1 MQARR
6 KEIETLCQIIYG
18 NRHILRERIEMIH
31 ENHTEG
37 EQLTYQI
44 ATSPNL
50 FLNFLVAMY
59 LA

>member
-1 MQARR
+1 MAIVIFWE
-6 KEIETLCQIIYG
+6 K
-18 NRHILRERIEMIH
+18 IEMIH